1 MVQENETPEAPETPE
16 TPETQEV
23 PEVTKEGVEQAQVEI
38 PAKEDVVVATEGSAE
53 PAPHA
58 PPEQQQ
64 RPRGPR
70 GGRGGGGG
78 RGRGGGDRGGRG
90 RRDDRRGR
98 GGDDEGGEELIEK
111 LVHINRVSKT
121 VKGGKRFGFA
131 ALVIVGDGKG
141 RAGFGHG
148 KAREVPEAISKA
160 TAAAK
165 KAMIR
170 VPLRDGRTLHHDGLG
185 HFGAGRVT
193 LRSAPAGT
201 GIIAGG
207 PMRAIFESLGVADVV
222 TKSVGTSNPYNMIRA
237 TFEALK
243 EQTSPRSVAQ
253 RRGKKVADLL
263 GRGGASVAEAEA
275 QAEAITE

>member
-1 MVQENETPEAPETPE
+1 MVQETEAPEV
-16 TPETQEV
+16 TQESA
-23 PEVTKEGVEQAQVEI
+23 EQAQAQA
-38 PAKEDVVVATEGSAE
+38 PAAE
-53 PAPHA
+53 AQPA
-58 PPEQQQ
+58 EQPQG
-64 RPRGPR
+64 RGPR
-70 GGRGGGGG
+70 GRGG

-98 GGDDEGGEELIEK
+98 RDDEEGGEELIEK

-131 ALVIVGDGKG
+131 ALVVVGDGKG

-160 TAAAK
+160 TASAK

-193 LRSAPAGT
+193 VRSAPAGT

-207 PMRAIFESLGVADVV
+207 PMRAVFESLGVADVV

-243 EQTSPRSVAQ
+243 DQSSPRAVSQ

-263 GRGGASVAEAEA
+263 GRGGANAAEAEA
-275 QAEAITE
+275 QAEAIAE

>member
-1 MVQENETPEAPETPE
+1 MVQETEAPEV
-16 TPETQEV
+16 TQESA
-23 PEVTKEGVEQAQVEI
+23 EQAQAQA
-38 PAKEDVVVATEGSAE
+38 PAAE
-53 PAPHA
+53 AQPA
-58 PPEQQQ
+58 EQPQG
-64 RPRGPR
+64 RGPR
-70 GGRGGGGG
+70 GRGG

-98 GGDDEGGEELIEK
+98 RDDEEGGEELIEK

-131 ALVIVGDGKG
+131 ALVVVGDGKG

-160 TAAAK
+160 TASAK

-193 LRSAPAGT
+193 VRSAPAGT

-207 PMRAIFESLGVADVV
+207 PMRAVFESLGVADVV

-243 EQTSPRSVAQ
+243 DQSSPRAVSQ
-253 RRGKKVADLL
+253 RRGKKVADLV
-263 GRGGASVAEAEA
+263 GRGGANAAEAEA
-275 QAEAITE
+275 QAEAIAE

>member
-1 MVQENETPEAPETPE
+1 MADENETPQVEAPAE
-16 TPETQEV
+16 
-23 PEVTKEGVEQAQVEI
+23 
-38 PAKEDVVVATEGSAE
+38 ATAE
-53 PAPHA
+53 PKAPAAEAA
-58 PPEQQQ
+58 PAEAAPAEAAPAAPEG
-64 RPRGPR
+64 REARGPR
-70 GGRGGGGG
+70 GGRGRGGGG
-78 RGRGGGDRGGRG
+78 RDNRGGGRG
-90 RRDDRRGR
+90 RRDDRRGGR
-98 GGDDEGGEELIEK
+98 GGDDDGGEELIEK

-131 ALVIVGDGKG
+131 ALVVVGDGKG

-170 VPLRDGRTLHHDGLG
+170 VPLRDGRTLHHDGKG
-185 HFGAGRVT
+185 HFGAGKVAVRA
-193 LRSAPAGT
+193 APAGT

-207 PMRAIFESLGVADVV
+207 PMRAVFESLGVHDVV

-243 EQTSPRSVAQ
+243 DQTSPRSVAQ

-263 GRGGASVAEAEA
+263 GRGGLAAAEAEA
-275 QAEAITE
+275 TAEAVTE